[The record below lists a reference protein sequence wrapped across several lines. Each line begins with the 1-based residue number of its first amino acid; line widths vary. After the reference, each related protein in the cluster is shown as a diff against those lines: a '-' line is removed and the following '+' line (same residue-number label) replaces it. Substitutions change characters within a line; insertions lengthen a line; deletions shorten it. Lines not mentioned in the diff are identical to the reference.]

1 MSVIFVVIP
10 FLSPLWLANLH
21 RTWPSWCRTRP
32 KLGRIWGG
40 LMSQSM
46 SHTRKD
52 SKGSKKRRWKVWNVF
67 RNVFHAL
74 LMKEY
79 WKSSWNIWFFF
90 FIVFV
95 GRNDLNGMIGWRTVF
110 FFYVIFF
117 RRTVKDLKRMIWKVC
132 TPFNLSKRALWPY
145 KQNAF
150 SKNRFLHTLLFALS
164 FIAILLKGLFLKKT
178 FVPWDLLCWVAFFFR
193 RVQVVGLN
201 LTATAIGAMAV
212 QLLQVDGESVGGSGF
227 VRWASWKKGP
237 WLFRGFVGDEI
248 LPNQIGDYI

>member
-1 MSVIFVVIP
+1 MFSETFSTLCWWKSTESQVETYDSHS
-10 FLSPLWLANLH
+10 FLLFSLV
-21 RTWPSWCRTRP
+21 
-32 KLGRIWGG
+32 GMI
-40 LMSQSM
+40 LM
-46 SHTRKD
+46 
-52 SKGSKKRRWKVWNVF
+52 
-67 RNVFHAL
+67 
-74 LMKEY
+74 EY
-79 WKSSWNIWFFF
+79 W
-90 FIVFV
+90 
-95 GRNDLNGMIGWRTVF
+95 LENGVLS
-110 FFYVIFF
+110 YVIFF

-132 TPFNLSKRALWPY
+132 TPFNLSKRVLWPY

-150 SKNRFLHTLLFALS
+150 SKNRFLHTLLSALS

-178 FVPWDLLCWVAFFFR
+178 FVPWDLSCWVAFCFR

-248 LPNQIGDYI
+248 LPN